1 MIQIMTLKDL
11 LQNIEYKCAYGDVN
25 KEIQNIAYDS
35 RKVCKDTL
43 FVCLKGSAFDGHK
56 FIEDAVAKG
65 ATAVV
70 VSQDVEMSSVTVIK
84 VKDTRQAL
92 AFISAEFFGNPA
104 REIKTIGIT
113 GTKGKTTVSCM
124 IRSILQKAGMKPG
137 LIGTLGVVINDETIK
152 TENTTPESYEIQKY
166 LRRMVDIGCDCA
178 VIEASSIGLR
188 DHRLDGFTFDF
199 GVFTN
204 FSLDHIGE
212 NEHKGMEEYLQCKSM
227 LFRKCRYG
235 ILNQD
240 DPSIEGVL
248 KGHMC
253 EYETF
258 GFDESAD
265 LVAYGEKLISN
276 PGYVGI
282 HFELKGKHRLSVNVD
297 IPGRF
302 SVYNALAAIAV
313 CMQLGS
319 FEDAVLSGLNEVKV
333 PGRVEAVKVP
343 GNYTLLIDYAHN
355 AVSMENV
362 LKTLRQ
368 YSPNRLIVLF
378 GAGGNRPK
386 VRRYEVG
393 EAAGNL
399 ADLSIVTEDN
409 SRNEDVLN
417 IISDIEKG
425 FEKTKGKYVVIPNR
439 KEAIKYCIVNA
450 QDGDIIV
457 LAGKGHEDYQEKNG
471 VKYHFDERE
480 IVKEILT
487 ELYGE

>member
-11 LQNIEYKCAYGDVN
+11 LKNAEYKCISGNINA
-25 KEIQNIAYDS
+25 EIKNIAYDS
-35 RKVCKDTL
+35 RKVSEGTL

-56 FIEDAVAKG
+56 FIDDAVARG
-65 ATAVV
+65 AIAVV
-70 VSQDVEMSSVTVIK
+70 VSQEVNVNSVTVIK
-84 VKDTRQAL
+84 VENTRKVL
-92 AFISAEFFGNPA
+92 AYISAEYFGNPA

-124 IRSILQKAGMKPG
+124 IRSILQKSGIKAGV
-137 LIGTLGVVINDETIK
+137 IGTLGVVIDNDVIK

-166 LRRMVDIGCDCA
+166 LRLMVDKGCKC
-178 VIEASSIGLR
+178 VIIEASSIGLR
-188 DHRLDGFTFDF
+188 DHRLDGFEFDF

-204 FSLDHIGE
+204 FSEDHVGG
-212 NEHKGMEEYLQCKSM
+212 NEHKDMAEYLQCKSM
-227 LFRKCRYG
+227 LFKKCKFG
-235 ILNQD
+235 LLNQD
-240 DPSIEGVL
+240 DSNLEGIL
-248 KGHMC
+248 KGHTC

-258 GFDESAD
+258 GFSEASDFI
-265 LVAYGEKLISN
+265 AYDDKLISN
-276 PGYVGI
+276 PGYVGV
-282 HFELKGKHRLSVNVD
+282 HFELRGKQNLSVNVD

-313 CMQLGS
+313 CRQLQIS
-319 FEDAVLSGLNEVKV
+319 EKAILNGLDEVKV
-333 PGRVEAVKVP
+333 KGRIEVLEVP

-368 YSPNRLIVLF
+368 YNPNRLIVLF

-386 VRRYEVG
+386 VRRYEMG

-399 ADLSIVTEDN
+399 ADLSVVTEDN
-409 SRNEDVLN
+409 SRNESVLD

-425 FEKTKGKYVVIPNR
+425 LAKTNGKYVVIPDR
-439 KEAIKYCIVNA
+439 KEAIKYCMVEA

-471 VKYHFDERE
+471 VKTHFDERE
-480 IVKEILT
+480 IVKDILT
-487 ELYGE
+487 ELYGD